1 MELSPR
7 EKIGST
13 FHKQRGTLLC
23 GELATNGRRE
33 EGEGEGRGPRS
44 ACSHAAF
51 GRSSE
56 GRRLGRTWAVEI

>member
-23 GELATNGRRE
+23 GELATNRRRE
-33 EGEGEGRGPRS
+33 EGEEKGS
-44 ACSHAAF
+44 KICCSHAAF
-51 GRSSE
+51 VRSSE
-56 GRRLGRTWAVEI
+56 GRRLGRSWAVEI

>member
-33 EGEGEGRGPRS
+33 EGEGAGSKICLQPCGIW
-44 ACSHAAF
+44 AKL
-51 GRSSE
+51 
-56 GRRLGRTWAVEI
+56 RREKTRKDLGS